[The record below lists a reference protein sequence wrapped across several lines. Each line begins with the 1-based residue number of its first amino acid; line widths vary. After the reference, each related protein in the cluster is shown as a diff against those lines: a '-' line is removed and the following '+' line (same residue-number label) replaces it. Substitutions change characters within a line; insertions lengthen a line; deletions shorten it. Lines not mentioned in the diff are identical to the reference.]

1 MFRAVP
7 LDNVAGLLYL
17 HSMPGRC
24 ESIESFLREYGTR
37 KMTRTICLNDEQEI
51 ARKSP
56 SYAGSLEAGTYRGER
71 DVFPIANLGVP
82 DDRDGF
88 ARLANDTAAR
98 IRAGERIL
106 IHCAMGIGRTGMLA
120 TCVAIALGMSEKE
133 ARARI
138 LAAGGHPETPA
149 QDELIHWFAEEHAM
163 TTRTPSLTLPRPI
176 AGDHSP
182 GMAGYV
188 AAAPD
193 LTDAVKLL
201 RMQRDAVRQK
211 LSGVNAT
218 QAAYRYAEGKWSV
231 REVVGHLADAERI
244 FGYRL
249 LRIGRGD
256 ETPLPGFEEND
267 YVPAGKFEQRD
278 FGDVLEEWVAVRNAT
293 LALIRGLPAEAWK
306 RSGTSN
312 GKRITTAA
320 LAYVTYG
327 HVEHHMKL
335 FADRYKI

>member
-1 MFRAVP
+1 MFRAVH
-7 LDNVAGLLYL
+7 LDQVPGLLYL

-37 KMTRTICLNDEQEI
+37 RMTGTICLNDDQEI

-56 SYAGSLEAGTYRGER
+56 TYATALEAGAYRGER

-82 DDRDGF
+82 DDRAAF
-88 ARLANDTAAR
+88 ARLAHDTAAGL
-98 IRAGERIL
+98 RAGERIL
-106 IHCAMGIGRTGMLA
+106 IHCAMGIGRTGTLG
-120 TCVAIALGMSEKE
+120 TCIAIALGMSEKE

-138 LAAGGHPETPA
+138 LASGGYPETPA
-149 QDELIHWFAEEHAM
+149 QDELIRWFVEEHAM
-163 TTRTPSLTLPRPI
+163 TTALTIPRPVE
-176 AGDHSP
+176 GDHAP
-182 GMAGYV
+182 GMAGYI
-188 AAAPD
+188 AAAPVLND
-193 LTDAVKLL
+193 ALKQLT
-201 RMQRDAVRQK
+201 MQRDAVRQR
-211 LSGVNAT
+211 LSGVTAAK
-218 QAAYRYAEGKWSV
+218 AAYRYAEGKWSV

-256 ETPLPGFEEND
+256 ETPLPGFDENT
-267 YVPAGKFEQRD
+267 YVPAGAFEQRD

-293 LALIRGLPAEAWK
+293 LALVRGLPAAAWT

-312 GKRITTAA
+312 GRRITAAA

-327 HVEHHMKL
+327 HIEHHMRL
-335 FADRYKI
+335 FTERYKV

>member
-1 MFRAVP
+1 MFRAVH
-7 LDNVAGLLYL
+7 LDQVPGLLYL

-56 SYAGSLEAGTYRGER
+56 SYAGSLEAGAYRGER
-71 DVFPIANLGVP
+71 DVFPIQNLGVP
-82 DDRDGF
+82 DDRDAF
-88 ARLANDTAAR
+88 ARLALDTATR

-106 IHCAMGIGRTGMLA
+106 IHCAMGIGRTGTLA

-133 ARARI
+133 ARARV

-163 TTRTPSLTLPRPI
+163 TTRPLSLPRPA

-188 AAAPD
+188 AAVPD

-201 RMQRDAVRQK
+201 TMQRDGVRQR

-256 ETPLPGFEEND
+256 DTPLPGFEEND
-267 YVPAGKFEQRD
+267 YVPAGAFEQRD

-293 LALIRGLPAEAWK
+293 LALVRGLPAEAWK
-306 RSGTSN
+306 RSGTAN
-312 GKRITTAA
+312 GKKVTTVA
-320 LAYVTYG
+320 LVYVTYG
-327 HVEHHMKL
+327 HVEHHLKL
-335 FADRYKI
+335 LQERYKIP